1 MNILLLLIPMALI
14 IIAVAIWFFFWAIKS
29 QQFDD
34 LDRQGANIL
43 FDDDQPQR
51 WPAKVTANVATK
63 NSNDT
68 SVNQSVKTNDTD
80 HK

>member
-1 MNILLLLIPMALI
+1 MALI

>member
-1 MNILLLLIPMALI
+1 MNILLLLIPMALV

-43 FDDDQPQR
+43 FDDDQPQQQPQQ
-51 WPAKVTANVATK
+51 PAKVTSNVATPH
-63 NSNDT
+63 SNDT
-68 SVNQSVKTNDTD
+68 DPE
-80 HK
+80 